1 MRLTPISVII
11 AAYNEA
17 AVIGRCLDSLLAGAA
32 PGDLEVIVVANG
44 CTDETVAIASAR
56 PQVKVI
62 ELPEAGKAS
71 ALNAGDAVASGFPR
85 IYLDS
90 DVVLTPGAALDL
102 ARALTQAEDALAP
115 LAVTPRR
122 ELNTKRRS
130 VIVRGFYA
138 INSRLPIFKDAL
150 FGRGV
155 IAVSRAGRE
164 RFGAF
169 PEQMADDLFLDS
181 RFTSAEKRE
190 VKTVVSH
197 VETPMRTR
205 DLLRVQT
212 RVRAG
217 NARLRTIDASTRPP
231 ARSSWLTD
239 VLLPKPW
246 LLPAAVAYLAVTLIA
261 AHKAKRAKG
270 NYWERDEST
279 RTGV

>member
-1 MRLTPISVII
+1 MRSTPISVIV

-17 AVIGRCLDSLLAGAA
+17 AVIGRCLDSLLAGAD
-32 PGDLEVIVVANG
+32 PGDLEIIVVANG
-44 CTDETVAIASAR
+44 CTDETAAIASAR

-62 ELPEAGKAS
+62 ELPVAGKAS

-102 ARALTQAEDALAP
+102 ARALTPADGAPAP

-122 ELNTKRRS
+122 ELNVKGRS

-155 IAVSRAGRE
+155 IAVSSAGRE

-197 VETPMRTR
+197 VETPMRAR

-217 NARLRTIDASTRPP
+217 NARLRAIDASTRPP
-231 ARSSWLTD
+231 ARSSWLKD
-239 VLLPKPW
+239 VLLPRPW

-261 AHKAKRAKG
+261 AHKAKRAE
-270 NYWERDEST
+270 NNHWERDEST
-279 RTGV
+279 RIG

>member
-1 MRLTPISVII
+1 MSSTPISVII
-11 AAYNEA
+11 TAYNEA
-17 AVIGRCLDSLLAGAA
+17 AVIGRCLDSLLAGAS
-32 PGDLEVIVVANG
+32 PDDLEIIVVANG
-44 CTDETVAIASAR
+44 CTDETVAIASSR

-62 ELPEAGKAS
+62 ELPEAGKAA

-90 DVVLTPGAALDL
+90 DVILSPKAALDL
-102 ARALTQAEDALAP
+102 ARALTPVDDASAP

-122 ELNTKRRS
+122 ELNTKGRS
-130 VIVRGFYA
+130 VVVRGFYA

-164 RFGAF
+164 RFGVF

-190 VKTVVSH
+190 VNTVVSH
-197 VETPMRTR
+197 VETPKRTR

-217 NARLRTIDASTRPP
+217 NARLRAIDASTRPP
-231 ARSSWLTD
+231 ARSSWLTE

-246 LLPAAVAYLAVTLIA
+246 LLPAAVAYLTVTLIA
-261 AHKAKRAKG
+261 AHRAKRAKANHWG
-270 NYWERDEST
+270 RDEST
-279 RTGV
+279 RTGA

>member
-1 MRLTPISVII
+1 VII

-17 AVIGRCLDSLLAGAA
+17 TVIGRCLDSLLAGAS
-32 PGDLEVIVVANG
+32 PGELEVIVVANG
-44 CTDETVAIASAR
+44 CTDETAAIASAR

-62 ELPEAGKAS
+62 ELAEAGKAS

-90 DVVLTPGAALDL
+90 DIVLTPGAALEL
-102 ARALTQAEDALAP
+102 ARALTQAENKQAP

-122 ELNTKRRS
+122 KLNTKGRS
-130 VIVRGFYA
+130 LVVRGFYA
-138 INSRLPIFKDAL
+138 VNSRLPIFKDAL

-181 RFTSAEKRE
+181 RFSSAEKRE

-217 NARLRTIDASTRPP
+217 NAHLRAIDASTRPP
-231 ARSSWLTD
+231 TRSSWLID

-246 LLPAAVAYLAVTLIA
+246 LLPATAAYLAVTLIA
-261 AHKAKRAKG
+261 AHRAKRAKDNRWG
-270 NYWERDEST
+270 RDEST
-279 RTGV
+279 RIAA